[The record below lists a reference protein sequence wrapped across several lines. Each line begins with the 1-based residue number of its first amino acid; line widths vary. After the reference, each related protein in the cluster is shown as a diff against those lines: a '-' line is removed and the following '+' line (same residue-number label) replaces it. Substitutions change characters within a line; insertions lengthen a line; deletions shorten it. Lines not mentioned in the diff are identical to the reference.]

1 MEMARDGWIDW
12 FSVCDELTEKKEMA
26 KITDFPVKVETTEA
40 AKRTNPL
47 ANVFDELVRFCRS
60 RSLFM
65 LHYCTG
71 CGAIELPPAM
81 TSRFDMERLGI
92 QPMVTPRQAD
102 ILLVTGYV
110 SVKTLKRIILTYE
123 QMSSPKYVIGICSC
137 TVNGG
142 MYWQSY
148 ATAKK
153 LDEYLPVDLYIAGC
167 MPRPEA
173 VIEGLK
179 QLIDNIKDGKANNWK
194 KYYHD
199 YDYYLGNQQHLFGD
213 NWQTPTHVVGEANN
227 YGLAGT
233 GTNGKHTE
241 LLKEYQSPLQP
252 ITSHFRIGEPVKVED
267 ENDS

>member
-1 MEMARDGWIDW
+1 MNDSKLPQIEVNPANPG
-12 FSVCDELTEKKEMA
+12 
-26 KITDFPVKVETTEA
+26 
-40 AKRTNPL
+40 KRTNPL
-47 ANVFDELVRFCRS
+47 ANVFDTLVRFCRS
-60 RSLFM
+60 HSLFM

-102 ILLVTGYV
+102 ILLITGYV
-110 SVKTLKRIILTYE
+110 SVKTLKRVILTYE
-123 QMSSPKYVIGICSC
+123 QMNSPKYVIGICSC

-153 LDEYLPVDLYIAGC
+153 LDEYMPVDMYIAGC

-173 VIEGLK
+173 VIHGL
-179 QLIDNIKDGKANNWK
+179 QELMQNIKTGKAEAWK
-194 KYYHD
+194 DYYRN

-213 NWQTPTHVVGEANN
+213 RWQTPTDVIAEAETYQLIGPNTFGE
-227 YGLAGT
+227 
-233 GTNGKHTE
+233 HTE
-241 LLKEYQSPLQP
+241 QLLKVQKPLQP
-252 ITSHFRIGEPVKVED
+252 LEMKL
-267 ENDS
+267 

>member
-1 MEMARDGWIDW
+1 MNQLVDLPVIADSSPKPEQSNGP
-12 FSVCDELTEKKEMA
+12 FS
-26 KITDFPVKVETTEA
+26 
-40 AKRTNPL
+40 R
-47 ANVFDELVRFCRS
+47 VFDELKDFCRS

-102 ILLVTGYV
+102 ILLITGYV
-110 SVKTLKRIILTYE
+110 SIKTMKRIILTYE
-123 QMSSPKYVIGICSC
+123 QMGSPKYVIGICSC

-153 LDEYLPVDLYIAGC
+153 LNDYLPVDVYIAGC

-173 VIEGLK
+173 VIAGMRH
-179 QLIDNIKDGKANNWK
+179 LITTIRNGQAQHWK
-194 KYYHD
+194 EYYRH
-199 YDYYLGNQQHLFGD
+199 YDYYLGNQQKLFGER
-213 NWQTPTHVVGEANN
+213 WQTPTDIVGEARHYNLF
-227 YGLAGT
+227 GAETQGE
-233 GTNGKHTE
+233 HTE
-241 LLKEYQSPLQP
+241 LLEKHRVPLPPFEMRLGLSQGLNHG
-252 ITSHFRIGEPVKVED
+252 SNHSSNWE
-267 ENDS
+267 

>member
-1 MEMARDGWIDW
+1 MNVLKDI
-12 FSVCDELTEKKEMA
+12 
-26 KITDFPVKVETTEA
+26 PVRYDA
-40 AKRTNPL
+40 PQAPQGGGNPL
-47 ANVFDELVRFCRS
+47 ANVFDDFVRFCRS

-110 SVKTLKRIILTYE
+110 SVKTLKRVILTYE
-123 QMSSPKYVIGICSC
+123 QMASPKYVIGICSC

-153 LDEYLPVDLYIAGC
+153 LNDYLPVDVYIAGC

-173 VIEGLK
+173 L
-179 QLIDNIKDGKANNWK
+179 
-194 KYYHD
+194 
-199 YDYYLGNQQHLFGD
+199 
-213 NWQTPTHVVGEANN
+213 
-227 YGLAGT
+227 LAGF
-233 GTNGKHTE
+233 E
-241 LLKEYQSPLQP
+241 DLKKLIRAGQAEGANKYA
-252 ITSHFRIGEPVKVED
+252 
-267 ENDS
+267 ENFAWYKDNQKRVIHDWDMPDYNW

>member
-1 MEMARDGWIDW
+1 M
-12 FSVCDELTEKKEMA
+12 SKNS
-26 KITDFPVKVETTEA
+26 DFPVKVEITEPV
-40 AKRTNPL
+40 KRTNPL
-47 ANVFDELVRFCRS
+47 ATVFDELVRFCRS

-179 QLIDNIKDGKANNWK
+179 KLIDDIKLGKANNWK
-194 KYYHD
+194 DYYQN
-199 YDYYLGNQQHLFGD
+199 YNYYLGNQQHLFGD
-213 NWQTPTHVVGEANN
+213 NWQTPTNVIGEAEN
-227 YGLAGT
+227 YGLIAEGT
-233 GTNGKHTE
+233 TGKYTE
-241 LLKEYQSPLQP
+241 LLKQYQRPLEP
-252 ITSHFRIGEPVKVED
+252 ITSHFRIGESMTRQD
-267 ENDS
+267 ESES